1 MIGAIS
7 SRQALALVL
16 ALFALI
22 RPVCADTLPEVL
34 GKALARHPG
43 VRSGEALR
51 SASDEQL
58 NQVRSNYYPILG
70 IDMISQDASDQD
82 FGISRDRSTRR
93 ADAFLRWNLFRGLG
107 DREGERTA
115 EFNSLAARADLD
127 AAGEQA
133 ALQITLAYL
142 DVLRLRSILAL
153 DNDFQVELKRLDG
166 DMAKRFQVGR
176 IPQVDKEQSRA
187 SLIQAS
193 ARQAQLQGQLR
204 GAEIRFRLLV
214 GYAPGVL
221 SEVTLDDA
229 AAQLDQDALLEGLL
243 AGNDR
248 LRGSRQRSAARGAEV
263 GVAESAFYPRLE
275 LEVRRRLHNDVDP
288 VPQTQT
294 QDMTQFQLNYQIPL
308 GGSTFSRKR
317 EAIARRQAAEAALDE
332 ETLRAQSEITQLW
345 SAWREARN
353 IAPQLAERAIASVS
367 VVKAYDLQ
375 FEAGRRS
382 LNELIGARNEQYRVR
397 VDALE
402 NRMEQI
408 STNAR
413 VLALLGRL
421 RASLLGDRSPR
432 PAPHPVS
439 THVRPEKR

>member
-1 MIGAIS
+1 MMFK
-7 SRQALALVL
+7 QALVL
-16 ALFALI
+16 ALFALAL
-22 RPVCADTLPEVL
+22 PVSADTLPEAL
-34 GKALARHPG
+34 GKALASHPG

-51 SASDEQL
+51 NASEEQL
-58 NQVRSNYYPILG
+58 NQVRSNFYPILG
-70 IDMISQDASDQD
+70 IDMISQDATDQD
-82 FGISRDRSTRR
+82 LGISRDRSTRR

-115 EFNSLAARADLD
+115 EFNAQAARADLD

-142 DVLRLRSILAL
+142 DVLRLRGILAL
-153 DNDFQVELKRLDG
+153 DGEFQTELKRLDG
-166 DMAKRFQVGR
+166 DMAKRVRVGR

-187 SLIQAS
+187 SLIQAG

-204 GAEIRFRLLV
+204 GAEIRYRLLV
-214 GYAPGVL
+214 GDAPGVL
-221 SEVTLDDA
+221 SDVMLDDA

-294 QDMTQFQLNYQIPL
+294 QDMTQFQFNYQIPL

-317 EAIARRQAAEAALDE
+317 EAVARRQAAEAALDE

-353 IAPQLAERAIASVS
+353 IAPQLAERAIASES
-367 VVKAYDLQ
+367 VVKAFDLQ

-382 LNELIGARNEQYRVR
+382 LNELIGARSEQYRAR

-402 NRMEQI
+402 NRMEQL
-408 STNAR
+408 SANAR

-421 RASLLGDRSPR
+421 RASLLGERTNR
-432 PAPHPVS
+432 
-439 THVRPEKR
+439 